1 MRRRSLLRAAGSLA
15 LFGLAGCSSG
25 GGRTTGTD
33 TPTEPTPTA
42 TATSSAS
49 TADHLDEA
57 NAELD
62 AALAALD
69 AAVSDPTGEQQAAA
83 ALDRDCSGA
92 GDRAET
98 VRQAGCVAVAR

>member
-1 MRRRSLLRAAGSLA
+1 LLRAAGSPA

-25 GGRTTGTD
+25 GGGTTATD

-62 AALAALD
+62 AALA